1 MQQLEQ
7 SLINEIEKIKR
18 QPPAVEELERVKAQV
33 MAHSVYE
40 QDSAFYQAMQ
50 LGILE
55 TVGLGWQTKSQY
67 LDKIQSV
74 SPQQVQQVA
83 RKYLTNDQ
91 LTVAI
96 LEPLPITAA
105 KPRATLGGG
114 RHAR

>member
-1 MQQLEQ
+1 
-7 SLINEIEKIKR
+7 
-18 QPPAVEELERVKAQV
+18 

-55 TVGLGWQTKSQY
+55 TVGLGWQTKHQY
-67 LDKIQSV
+67 LERIESV
-74 SPQQVQQVA
+74 TPEQVQAVA
-83 RKYLTNDQ
+83 RKYLVQDR

-96 LEPLPITAA
+96 LDPLPIDTA
-105 KPRATLGGG
+105 KPRAMQGGG